1 MTLESTATLV
11 APQGAIVVLEDGTQL
26 VVPQGAPIGVE
37 VLLAESRGEAP
48 VDPAVEAL
56 REAIARGEDPTAIQ
70 EAPAAGESGGAPGS
84 SRSGFLDASGVGR
97 EGRVERTSYEYEGGF
112 TDPEFN
118 DEDEDGLGLDLDP
131 TLPTEVVLSL
141 SVDAPALTS
150 DTTPTIV
157 GTTDAEDGSTVTLV
171 ITDSDGNEQ
180 TVTATVENGT
190 YTVDAETPLS
200 EGEYSVEASVTDPAG
215 NTATSNDVGEIDA
228 SAPALTVDA
237 PALTSDTTPTI
248 VGTTDAEDGSTVTLV
263 ITDSDGNEQ
272 TVTATVE
279 NGTYTVDAETPL
291 SEGEYSVE
299 ASVTDPAG
307 NTATSNDVG
316 EIDASAPALTVDA
329 PARTSDTTPT
339 IVGTTDAEDGSTV
352 TLVITDSDGNE
363 QTVTATVENG
373 TYTVDAE
380 TPLSEG
386 EYSVEASVTD
396 PAGNTATSNDVGEID
411 ASAPALTV
419 DAPALTS
426 DTTPTIVGTTD
437 AEDGSTVTLVITDSD
452 GNEQAVTATVE
463 NGTYTVDA
471 ETPLSEG
478 EYSVEASVTDP
489 AGNTA
494 TSNDVGEIDASAPA
508 LTVDAPALTSDTTP
522 TIVGTTD
529 AEDGSTVTLVITDSD
544 GNEQT
549 VTATVENGTYSVDA
563 ETPLS
568 EGEYSVE
575 ASVTDPAG
583 NTATSNDVG
592 EIDASAPALTV
603 DAPALTSDTT
613 PTIVGTTDAEDGST
627 VTLVITDSDGN
638 EQTVTA
644 TVENGTYTV
653 DAETPLS
660 EGEYSVDASVTDP
673 AGNTATSN
681 DVGALIGGD
690 SGEVTEDGV
699 TEASGALVDVESTDV
714 VAGTQSDD
722 YGTFSVSEA
731 GEWTYTL
738 DNDAAVVQ
746 GLNEGDTVSQSF
758 VVELSDGSTTT
769 VDIVITGVDDSAP
782 TITSLDD
789 QSVTE
794 ATGATVT
801 GSFTVAATA
810 GIDTVTVNGTDITGA
825 SEADPVEL
833 TTSEGTLSVT
843 GYDAD
848 TGTVTYSYVEDGES
862 EDHTGGD
869 ITDSFT
875 VVVTDITG
883 QSSTD
888 SLDIAILDTAP
899 EANADARNIGEDTT
913 TALDGNVID
922 GANDTAD
929 TLGAD
934 ATTVTAVDGS
944 TVTADAAAVVTGD
957 YGTLTLEADGS
968 YSYVLDNSNAEVQG
982 LDDGASLTD
991 VFSYTITDADGD
1003 TSSTTLTITV
1013 DGSTDGAPTITDIS
1027 EPVDNSVT
1035 EATGDTVTG
1044 SFTVAAT
1051 AGIATVTIAGVDV
1064 DTPVDITNATEA
1076 NPVVIEGSEGTLS
1089 VTGYDAGTGEVT
1101 YRYVEDGETEDHSGD
1116 DITDSFA
1123 VVVTDITN
1131 ASTTDSLDIAILDTA
1146 PTANADTGTI
1156 AEDTS
1161 DALTGNVISGSG
1173 DSTDADAAADAL
1185 GSDTPTL
1192 VTGVVTGTLED
1203 GDALAANVSDTTGTE
1218 IAGSYGTLTLNS
1230 DGSYSYALDNSNA
1243 EVQSLNDDSDPLI
1256 DVFTYGITDADGDAS
1271 RTTLTITVTGST
1283 DAAPVITGTDDNSV
1297 TEATG
1302 DTVTGS
1308 FTVAATAG
1316 IATVTIAGVDAD
1328 TPVDIT
1334 NATEADPVVIEG
1346 SEGTLSVTGY
1356 DADTG
1361 TVTYRYVEDGETED
1375 HSGGDITDSFAV
1387 VVTDIT
1393 NASTTDSLDI
1403 AILDTAPV
1411 ANADTRNIGE
1421 DTTTALDGNVID
1433 GANDTADTLGA
1444 DATTVTD
1451 VDGSTVTADAAAVVT
1466 GDYGTL
1472 TLEADGSYSYVLDTT
1487 NPAVQSLDDGASL
1500 TDVFSYTITD
1510 ADGDTSSTT
1519 LTITVD
1525 GSTDGAP
1532 TITDISEPVDNSVTE
1547 ATGDTVTGSFTVAAT
1562 AGVAAVTI
1570 GGIDISDASTTPV
1583 EITTD
1588 EGTLTVTGYDAGTGE
1603 VTYSYVEDGASE
1615 DHADGDI
1622 TDSFTVVVTDITGQ
1636 STSDSLDI
1644 AILDTAP
1651 VANADARN
1659 IGEDTTTALDGNVI
1673 DGATDTADTLG
1684 ADATTVTDV
1693 DGSTVTADAAAV
1705 VTGDYG
1711 TLTLNSDG
1719 SYSYVLDNSNAE
1731 VQGLDDGASLTDVFS
1746 YTITD
1751 ADGDASST
1759 TLTITVDGSTDGVPT
1774 ITSLDDQSVTE
1785 ATGGTVTDTLQ
1796 VEADAG
1802 IASVTVNGTDITG
1815 ATETDPVEIT
1825 TVEGVLSVTGYDADT
1840 GTVTYSYVEDGE
1852 SEDHTGGDITDSF
1865 TVVVTDITGQSTSD
1879 SLDIAILDTAPVANA
1894 DARNIDEDTTTA
1906 LDGNVIDGASDTAD
1920 TLGADA
1926 TSVTSVTPDG
1936 GSASD
1941 VTADAAAVVTGS
1953 YGTLTLEADGS
1964 YSYVLDNSNAEVQGL
1979 DDGASLT
1986 DVFSYTITDADGD
1999 ASSTTL
2005 TITVDGSTDGAPTI
2019 TDISATADNSVTE
2032 ATGDTVTGSFT
2043 VAAEAGID
2051 TVTIGGIDISD
2062 ASTTPVEITTDE
2074 GTLTVTGYDAGTGEV
2089 TYSYVEDGASEDH
2102 TGGDITDSFSVVV
2115 TDITGQSTSDSLDI
2129 AILDTAPVANA
2140 DARNIG
2146 EDTTTALDGNVIDGA
2161 TDTADTLGADATTVT
2176 AVDGST
2182 VTADA
2187 AAVVTGDYGT
2197 LTLEADGSYSY
2208 VLDTT
2213 NPAVQSLDDGASL
2226 TDVFSYTITD
2236 ADGDTS
2242 STTLTITVDGSTD
2255 GAPTITDISE
2265 PVDNSVTEATGDTV
2279 TGSFTV
2285 AATAGVAA
2293 VTIGGIDISDASTTP
2308 VEITTDEGT
2317 LTVTGYDAGTGEVTY
2332 SYVEDGAS
2340 EDHADGDI
2348 TDSFTVVVTDITG
2361 QSTSDSLDIAIL
2373 DTAPVA
2379 NADARNIGED
2389 TTTALD
2395 GNVIDGATD
2404 TADTLGADATTV
2416 TDVDGSTVTADAAA
2430 VVTGDYGTLTLN
2442 SDGSYSYVLDNS
2454 NAEVQG
2460 LDDGASLTDVFSY
2473 TITDADGD
2481 TSSTTLTITVDG
2493 STDGAPT
2500 ITDISEPVDNS
2511 VTEASGDT
2519 VTGSFTVAATAGV
2532 AAVTIG
2538 GIDISDASTT
2548 PVVITTDEGT
2558 LTITDYAADGT
2569 VTYTYAEDGA
2579 SEDHADG
2586 DITDSFTVVVTD
2598 ITGQSSSDSLD
2609 IAILDTAPVANAD
2622 TRNIGED
2629 TTAAL
2634 DGNVID
2640 GASDTADTLGA
2651 DATSVTSV
2659 TPDGG
2664 SASDVTADAAAVVT
2678 GSYGTLTLEA
2688 DGSYS
2693 YVLDNSNAE
2702 VQGLDDGASLTDVF
2716 SYTITDADGDA
2727 SSTTL
2732 TITVDGSTDG
2742 VPTITSLDDQSVTE
2756 ATGGTV
2762 TDTFQVEADAGIASV
2777 TVNGTDI
2784 TGATETDPVEITTV
2798 EGVLSVT
2805 GYDADTGEVTY
2816 SYVED
2821 GESEDHTAGDI
2832 TDSFSIVVTDITG
2845 QSSSDS
2851 LDIAILDTAPVANAD
2866 ARNIDEDTTTAL
2878 DGNVIDGASDTA
2890 DTLGADATS
2899 VTSVTPDGGS
2909 ASDVTADA
2917 AAVVTGSYGTLT
2929 LEADGSYSYVLDT
2942 TSPAV
2947 QSLNNGETE
2956 EDTFTYV
2963 ITDADGDSDTATL
2976 TITVDGST
2984 DGVPTITDISGDE
2997 ADHSLTEATGDSVT
3011 GSFTV
3016 AATAG
3021 IDTVTVNG
3029 TDITGATETDPVE
3042 ITTVEGVL
3050 SVTGYDADTGEV
3062 TYSYVE
3068 DGESEDHTAGDITD
3082 SFSIVVT
3089 DITGQ
3094 SSSDSLDIAIL
3105 DTAPVANAD
3114 ARNIGEDTT
3123 TALDGN
3129 VIDGTSDTADT
3140 LGADATS
3147 VTSVTPDGGSA
3158 SDVTA
3163 DAAAVVTGSYGTLT
3177 LEADGSYSYVLDN
3190 SNAEVQGLDDGAS
3203 LTDVFSYTITD
3214 ADGDASSTT
3223 LTINITGSAD
3233 AVPVIT
3239 LADKEVTE
3247 ATGETVTDTFEV
3259 AADAGIASV
3268 TINGTDITSASV
3280 DNPIVVPGA
3289 TDDEGTLT
3297 ITGYDSGTVSYT
3309 YVEDGTAA
3317 DHSAGDDSVFDNY
3330 AVVVTDLAGQ
3340 STSDSLDVKIL
3351 DTAPTA
3357 KPDERGIDED
3367 ATDELTGNVID
3378 GANDNEDV
3386 LGADAPF
3393 MVCKLNDTGIAD
3405 GGSATV
3411 TGDYGTLTLNSDG
3424 SYTYVLD
3431 TTKTQSL
3438 AENEPAEDV
3447 FTYVLEDSDGDYSST
3462 TLTINITGSADAVP
3476 VITLADKEVTEAT
3489 GETVTDTFEVAADA
3503 GIASVTING
3512 TDITSA
3518 SVDNPIVIPGAT
3530 DDEGTLTI
3538 TGYDSGTVSYT
3549 YVEDGTAADHSAGD
3563 DSVFDNYAVVVTD
3576 LAGQSTSDSL
3586 DVKILDTAPTAKP
3599 DERDIDE
3606 DATDELTGNVID
3618 GANDNEDVLGADAP
3632 FMVCKLDDTG
3642 IADGGSATV
3651 TGDYGTL
3658 TLNSDGSYTYVL
3670 DTTKTQSLA
3679 EGEPAEDVFTYV
3691 LEDSDGDYSSTTLT
3705 INITG
3710 SADAAPVITL
3720 ADKEVTEATGET
3732 VTDTFQVDADAGIAS
3747 VTINGTDIT
3756 SASVDNPIVIP
3767 GATDDEGTLTITGY
3781 DSGTVSYTY
3790 VEDGTAADHS
3800 DGDDSV
3806 FDNYAVVVTDLAGQS
3821 TSDSLDVKILDTAP
3835 TVKPDERDIDEDAT
3849 DELTGNVID
3858 GANDNEDV
3866 LGADAPFM
3874 VCKLDDTGIADG
3886 GSATVTGDYG
3896 TLTLNSDGSYTYVL
3910 DTTKTQSLAEGEPA
3924 EDVFTYVL
3932 EDSDGDYSSTT
3943 LTINITG
3950 SADAVP
3956 VITLADKEVTE
3967 ATGETVTDTFEVAAD
3982 AGIASVT
3989 INGTDITSA
3998 SVDNPIVI
4006 PGATDDEGTLTI
4018 TGYDAGTV
4026 SYTYVEDGTAA
4037 DHSAGDDSVFDNYA
4051 VVVTDLAG
4059 QSTSDSLDV
4068 KILDTAPVAN
4078 DDTYTI
4084 REDDTSP
4091 DGEPVINTSV
4101 IFSVVGGGQDELGA
4115 DGVTIT
4121 HLDGISLADNEGSV
4135 TVDGSYGSLT
4145 INTDGTFSYDLDD
4158 ARAQAL
4164 GAGDLVKEVFEYTIL
4179 DADGDSDT
4187 ADITINV
4194 QGLNDKPVAYDD
4206 GPIVVEEDTPV
4217 SGNVLNNDVDAD
4229 GDELSVVSFTVDGVM
4244 YDPGKTA
4251 DLGEVGTLLIN
4262 ADGTFTFTPGEN
4274 YNGPVPDTTYVI
4286 TDGTEFDEAIL
4297 SFEDVA
4303 AIDDPV
4309 VISADDGAV
4318 AEDGVTEASGTLT
4331 ATDVDSD
4338 APTFTPATDDSS
4350 LYGTF
4355 AVDSD
4360 GNWTYTLDNDTAVV
4374 QGLTSADT
4382 INEQYIVQ
4390 LSDGS
4395 STTVDIVIKGT
4406 DDALPVISS
4415 LEDQSVTEATGST
4428 LTNTFTV
4435 SAAAGIAA
4443 VTIAGVDITDASNT
4457 PVVISNPDGEGTL
4470 TVTGYDADS
4479 GEVTYTYVEDGTAAD
4494 HTDGDDSVVDG
4505 FTVVVTDLA
4514 GQSTSDSLDVTVLDT
4529 APVANADTR
4538 SIGENRNAAVV
4549 GNVVDGTSA
4558 TADTLGADAVTV
4570 TAVIAGTEAAPV
4582 SDGAAAVITGEHGEL
4597 TLAADGSY
4605 SYQSARDDLQY
4616 LAAGESVTDVYTYEI
4631 TDADGDT
4638 ATTTLTITIKG
4649 SNDAPEISVSSGDS
4663 AAASLTETDSP
4674 LSASGT
4680 LSVDDVDLSNS
4691 VTPSVTGVSSN
4702 GDTGTLDN
4710 DDLLAL
4716 LGVDT
4721 GAIIDDESTEG
4732 TLNWSFDS
4740 SAAGESF
4747 DYLSAG
4753 ESLVLTYTVTVT
4765 DTAGAT
4771 ATQDVTI
4778 TIQGTND
4785 APVVTATEGR
4795 VSEEGLEGG
4804 IADSDAADGFTDT
4817 TDATTVTGTVSV
4829 TDVDSDSVSLVLTA
4843 PATAITSGGS
4853 AVTWSG
4859 GGTQS
4864 MVATDAD
4871 GNEVATVTIDDSG
4884 AYTFTLSQAVD
4895 HSGDG
4900 EDVLSLDFGVL
4911 ATDSEGASSTGTLT
4925 IGIEDDAPEQQEAQS
4940 FSSTLVDTNL
4950 TIVLDVS
4957 GSMAS
4962 ASGIGTQTRL
4972 ESAIESIKTL
4982 ISAYDDFG
4990 DVRINLVSFS
5000 TTATSYAAWMT
5011 ASEAVTVLEGL
5022 SAGGVTNYDAALAEA
5037 MENYA
5042 EDGALE
5048 SAQNISYFFSDG
5060 TPYGADGNSNELDNS
5075 LDYDSV
5081 QYFSGGQLIPVRD
5094 RSDTGISNTEE
5105 GIWTDFLVDNGIKSY
5120 AIGMGAGVSEDN
5132 LNPIA
5137 YDGSADEDIDA
5148 AIVTSFSDLDDSL
5161 AATVQSPVS
5170 GQLVSGSSVD
5180 GSLLGADGGYL
5191 QSVTVDGTTYS
5202 YDPVTN
5208 TVSATGSDNSS
5219 YDADSLEL
5227 IISTDLGGSMLF
5239 NLGSGDFTYTPP
5251 DNVSERSTDSFDYV
5265 TVDNDGDTNA
5275 SSVSIDVDKLAVVI
5289 GTDGNDTLTGDGDGP
5304 FYADYLVGQGG
5315 NDTLSGGEGSD
5326 RLEGGSGNDTL
5337 RGGTGNDILSGGEGD
5352 DLLVG
5357 GAGNDILTGG
5367 DGADTFQWLS
5377 GHDINSEGGMAT
5389 DTITDFSVA
5398 DGDVIDLSDLL
5409 QSNDDADTL
5418 SSFLHFESDGE
5429 GGTNIEISV
5438 DGSDGS
5444 NITQEIN
5451 LQDVDLTSGGDTDT
5465 QIIQSLLDSN
5475 SLKTNVDG

>member
-1 MTLESTATLV
+1 MVQVIRTEGTVLVVSSSSEAQRVVNGMTLEPTATLV

-118 DEDEDGLGLDLDP
+118 DEDEDGLGLDVDP

-157 GTTDAEDGSTVTLV
+157 GTTDADDGSTVTLV

-190 YTVDAETPLS
+190 YSVDAETPLS

-329 PARTSDTTPT
+329 PALTSDTTPT

-363 QTVTATVENG
+363 QTVTTTVENG
-373 TYTVDAE
+373 TYSVDAE

-452 GNEQAVTATVE
+452 GNEQTVTATVE
-463 NGTYTVDA
+463 NGTYSVDAETPLSEGEYSVEASVTDPAGNTATSNDVGEIDASAPALTVDAPALTSDTTPTIVGTTDADDGSTVTLVITDSDGNEQTVTATVENGTYSVDA

-660 EGEYSVDASVTDP
+660 EGEYSVEASVTDP

-722 YGTFSVSEA
+722 YGTFSVNEA

-738 DNDAAVVQ
+738 NNEADVVQ

-769 VDIVITGVDDSAP
+769 VDILITGVDDGAEISADSGEVTEDGTLVTSGTLTATDVDGTAP
-782 TITSLDD
+782 TFEADTDD
-789 QSVTE
+789 SSVY
-794 ATGATVT
+794 
-801 GSFTVAATA
+801 GSFTVAADGSWTYTLDNDAAETQALAA
-810 GIDTVTVNGTDITGA
+810 GETVTETYTVELSDGSTTTVDILITGVDDGAVISDDSGEVTEDTTQEVSGTLTATDADNADLAFVAATDGSDYGTFTVDDAGNWTYELANEAEATQALAEGQTVTEQYTVALSDGSTTTVDITITGDNDGPLIRVDADDSAAA
-825 SEADPVEL
+825 SLAEANAPL
-833 TTSEGTLSVT
+833 SATGTLSVSDVDLT
-843 GYDAD
+843 DSVTPSVTSVSSDGD
-848 TGTVTYSYVEDGES
+848 TGTLDNDDLLGMLGVDAAAIIEGTDTDGNLTWTFDSSTVGEDFDYLAADETLTLTYAVTVTDTAGATDTQNVVITITGNDDAPVISTDAGAVEEDTTQEVSGTLTATDADNADLAFVAATDGSDYGTFTVDDAGNWTYELANEAEATQALAEGQTVTEQYTVALS
-862 EDHTGGD
+862 DGSTTTVD
-869 ITDSFT
+869 IT
-875 VVVTDITG
+875 ITG
-883 QSSTD
+883 DNDGPLIRVDADD
-888 SLDIAILDTAP
+888 SAAASLA
-899 EANADARNIGEDTT
+899 EANAP
-913 TALDGNVID
+913 LS
-922 GANDTAD
+922 
-929 TLGAD
+929 
-934 ATTVTAVDGS
+934 AT
-944 TVTADAAAVVTGD
+944 
-957 YGTLTLEADGS
+957 
-968 YSYVLDNSNAEVQG
+968 
-982 LDDGASLTD
+982 
-991 VFSYTITDADGD
+991 
-1003 TSSTTLTITV
+1003 
-1013 DGSTDGAPTITDIS
+1013 
-1027 EPVDNSVT
+1027 
-1035 EATGDTVTG
+1035 
-1044 SFTVAAT
+1044 
-1051 AGIATVTIAGVDV
+1051 
-1064 DTPVDITNATEA
+1064 
-1076 NPVVIEGSEGTLS
+1076 GTLS
-1089 VTGYDAGTGEVT
+1089 VSDV
-1101 YRYVEDGETEDHSGD
+1101 DL
-1116 DITDSFA
+1116 TDS
-1123 VVVTDITN
+1123 VTPSVTSVSSDG
-1131 ASTTDSLDIAILDTA
+1131 
-1146 PTANADTGTI
+1146 DTGTL
-1156 AEDTS
+1156 DN
-1161 DALTGNVISGSG
+1161 DDLLGMLGV
-1173 DSTDADAAADAL
+1173 DAAAIIE
-1185 GSDTPTL
+1185 GTDTDGNLTWTFDSST
-1192 VTGVVTGTLED
+1192 VGED
-1203 GDALAANVSDTTGTE
+1203 FDYLAADE
-1218 IAGSYGTLTLNS
+1218 TLTLT
-1230 DGSYSYALDNSNA
+1230 YA
-1243 EVQSLNDDSDPLI
+1243 V
-1256 DVFTYGITDADGDAS
+1256 
-1271 RTTLTITVTGST
+1271 
-1283 DAAPVITGTDDNSV
+1283 
-1297 TEATG
+1297 
-1302 DTVTGS
+1302 
-1308 FTVAATAG
+1308 
-1316 IATVTIAGVDAD
+1316 
-1328 TPVDIT
+1328 
-1334 NATEADPVVIEG
+1334 
-1346 SEGTLSVTGY
+1346 
-1356 DADTG
+1356 
-1361 TVTYRYVEDGETED
+1361 
-1375 HSGGDITDSFAV
+1375 
-1387 VVTDIT
+1387 
-1393 NASTTDSLDI
+1393 
-1403 AILDTAPV
+1403 
-1411 ANADTRNIGE
+1411 
-1421 DTTTALDGNVID
+1421 
-1433 GANDTADTLGA
+1433 
-1444 DATTVTD
+1444 TVTD
-1451 VDGSTVTADAAAVVT
+1451 TA
-1466 GDYGTL
+1466 
-1472 TLEADGSYSYVLDTT
+1472 
-1487 NPAVQSLDDGASL
+1487 
-1500 TDVFSYTITD
+1500 
-1510 ADGDTSSTT
+1510 
-1519 LTITVD
+1519 
-1525 GSTDGAP
+1525 
-1532 TITDISEPVDNSVTE
+1532 
-1547 ATGDTVTGSFTVAAT
+1547 
-1562 AGVAAVTI
+1562 
-1570 GGIDISDASTTPV
+1570 
-1583 EITTD
+1583 
-1588 EGTLTVTGYDAGTGE
+1588 
-1603 VTYSYVEDGASE
+1603 
-1615 DHADGDI
+1615 
-1622 TDSFTVVVTDITGQ
+1622 
-1636 STSDSLDI
+1636 
-1644 AILDTAP
+1644 
-1651 VANADARN
+1651 
-1659 IGEDTTTALDGNVI
+1659 
-1673 DGATDTADTLG
+1673 GATDTQNVVITITGNDDAPVISTDAG
-1684 ADATTVTDV
+1684 AVQED
-1693 DGSTVTADAAAV
+1693 
-1705 VTGDYG
+1705 G
-1711 TLTLNSDG
+1711 TLEASGALTASDADNADLAFVAATDDSSVYG
-1719 SYSYVLDNSNAE
+1719 S
-1731 VQGLDDGASLTDVFS
+1731 FS
-1746 YTITD
+1746 VD
-1751 ADGDASST
+1751 ADGNWT
-1759 TLTITVDGSTDGVPT
+1759 YTLD
-1774 ITSLDDQSVTE
+1774 
-1785 ATGGTVTDTLQ
+1785 
-1796 VEADAG
+1796 
-1802 IASVTVNGTDITG
+1802 N
-1815 ATETDPVEIT
+1815 
-1825 TVEGVLSVTGYDADT
+1825 
-1840 GTVTYSYVEDGE
+1840 
-1852 SEDHTGGDITDSF
+1852 
-1865 TVVVTDITGQSTSD
+1865 
-1879 SLDIAILDTAPVANA
+1879 
-1894 DARNIDEDTTTA
+1894 
-1906 LDGNVIDGASDTAD
+1906 
-1920 TLGADA
+1920 
-1926 TSVTSVTPDG
+1926 
-1936 GSASD
+1936 
-1941 VTADAAAVVTGS
+1941 AAAETQA
-1953 YGTLTLEADGS
+1953 L
-1964 YSYVLDNSNAEVQGL
+1964 
-1979 DDGASLT
+1979 
-1986 DVFSYTITDADGD
+1986 
-1999 ASSTTL
+1999 
-2005 TITVDGSTDGAPTI
+2005 
-2019 TDISATADNSVTE
+2019 
-2032 ATGDTVTGSFT
+2032 
-2043 VAAEAGID
+2043 AA
-2051 TVTIGGIDISD
+2051 
-2062 ASTTPVEITTDE
+2062 
-2074 GTLTVTGYDAGTGEV
+2074 
-2089 TYSYVEDGASEDH
+2089 
-2102 TGGDITDSFSVVV
+2102 
-2115 TDITGQSTSDSLDI
+2115 
-2129 AILDTAPVANA
+2129 
-2140 DARNIG
+2140 
-2146 EDTTTALDGNVIDGA
+2146 
-2161 TDTADTLGADATTVT
+2161 
-2176 AVDGST
+2176 
-2182 VTADA
+2182 
-2187 AAVVTGDYGT
+2187 
-2197 LTLEADGSYSY
+2197 
-2208 VLDTT
+2208 
-2213 NPAVQSLDDGASL
+2213 
-2226 TDVFSYTITD
+2226 
-2236 ADGDTS
+2236 
-2242 STTLTITVDGSTD
+2242 
-2255 GAPTITDISE
+2255 
-2265 PVDNSVTEATGDTV
+2265 
-2279 TGSFTV
+2279 
-2285 AATAGVAA
+2285 
-2293 VTIGGIDISDASTTP
+2293 
-2308 VEITTDEGT
+2308 
-2317 LTVTGYDAGTGEVTY
+2317 
-2332 SYVEDGAS
+2332 
-2340 EDHADGDI
+2340 
-2348 TDSFTVVVTDITG
+2348 
-2361 QSTSDSLDIAIL
+2361 
-2373 DTAPVA
+2373 
-2379 NADARNIGED
+2379 
-2389 TTTALD
+2389 
-2395 GNVIDGATD
+2395 
-2404 TADTLGADATTV
+2404 
-2416 TDVDGSTVTADAAA
+2416 
-2430 VVTGDYGTLTLN
+2430 
-2442 SDGSYSYVLDNS
+2442 
-2454 NAEVQG
+2454 
-2460 LDDGASLTDVFSY
+2460 
-2473 TITDADGD
+2473 
-2481 TSSTTLTITVDG
+2481 
-2493 STDGAPT
+2493 
-2500 ITDISEPVDNS
+2500 
-2511 VTEASGDT
+2511 
-2519 VTGSFTVAATAGV
+2519 
-2532 AAVTIG
+2532 
-2538 GIDISDASTT
+2538 
-2548 PVVITTDEGT
+2548 
-2558 LTITDYAADGT
+2558 
-2569 VTYTYAEDGA
+2569 
-2579 SEDHADG
+2579 
-2586 DITDSFTVVVTD
+2586 
-2598 ITGQSSSDSLD
+2598 
-2609 IAILDTAPVANAD
+2609 
-2622 TRNIGED
+2622 
-2629 TTAAL
+2629 
-2634 DGNVID
+2634 
-2640 GASDTADTLGA
+2640 
-2651 DATSVTSV
+2651 
-2659 TPDGG
+2659 
-2664 SASDVTADAAAVVT
+2664 
-2678 GSYGTLTLEA
+2678 
-2688 DGSYS
+2688 
-2693 YVLDNSNAE
+2693 
-2702 VQGLDDGASLTDVF
+2702 
-2716 SYTITDADGDA
+2716 
-2727 SSTTL
+2727 
-2732 TITVDGSTDG
+2732 
-2742 VPTITSLDDQSVTE
+2742 
-2756 ATGGTV
+2756 
-2762 TDTFQVEADAGIASV
+2762 
-2777 TVNGTDI
+2777 
-2784 TGATETDPVEITTV
+2784 
-2798 EGVLSVT
+2798 
-2805 GYDADTGEVTY
+2805 
-2816 SYVED
+2816 
-2821 GESEDHTAGDI
+2821 
-2832 TDSFSIVVTDITG
+2832 
-2845 QSSSDS
+2845 
-2851 LDIAILDTAPVANAD
+2851 
-2866 ARNIDEDTTTAL
+2866 
-2878 DGNVIDGASDTA
+2878 
-2890 DTLGADATS
+2890 
-2899 VTSVTPDGGS
+2899 
-2909 ASDVTADA
+2909 
-2917 AAVVTGSYGTLT
+2917 
-2929 LEADGSYSYVLDT
+2929 
-2942 TSPAV
+2942 
-2947 QSLNNGETE
+2947 
-2956 EDTFTYV
+2956 
-2963 ITDADGDSDTATL
+2963 
-2976 TITVDGST
+2976 
-2984 DGVPTITDISGDE
+2984 
-2997 ADHSLTEATGDSVT
+2997 
-3011 GSFTV
+3011 
-3016 AATAG
+3016 
-3021 IDTVTVNG
+3021 
-3029 TDITGATETDPVE
+3029 
-3042 ITTVEGVL
+3042 
-3050 SVTGYDADTGEV
+3050 
-3062 TYSYVE
+3062 
-3068 DGESEDHTAGDITD
+3068 
-3082 SFSIVVT
+3082 
-3089 DITGQ
+3089 
-3094 SSSDSLDIAIL
+3094 
-3105 DTAPVANAD
+3105 
-3114 ARNIGEDTT
+3114 
-3123 TALDGN
+3123 
-3129 VIDGTSDTADT
+3129 
-3140 LGADATS
+3140 
-3147 VTSVTPDGGSA
+3147 
-3158 SDVTA
+3158 
-3163 DAAAVVTGSYGTLT
+3163 
-3177 LEADGSYSYVLDN
+3177 
-3190 SNAEVQGLDDGAS
+3190 
-3203 LTDVFSYTITD
+3203 
-3214 ADGDASSTT
+3214 
-3223 LTINITGSAD
+3223 
-3233 AVPVIT
+3233 
-3239 LADKEVTE
+3239 
-3247 ATGETVTDTFEV
+3247 GETVTEQYT
-3259 AADAGIASV
+3259 V
-3268 TINGTDITSASV
+3268 TLSDNSTTTVDI
-3280 DNPIVVPGA
+3280 
-3289 TDDEGTLT
+3289 L
-3297 ITGYDSGTVSYT
+3297 ITGV
-3309 YVEDGTAA
+3309 
-3317 DHSAGDDSVFDNY
+3317 
-3330 AVVVTDLAGQ
+3330 
-3340 STSDSLDVKIL
+3340 
-3351 DTAPTA
+3351 
-3357 KPDERGIDED
+3357 
-3367 ATDELTGNVID
+3367 
-3378 GANDNEDV
+3378 
-3386 LGADAPF
+3386 
-3393 MVCKLNDTGIAD
+3393 
-3405 GGSATV
+3405 
-3411 TGDYGTLTLNSDG
+3411 
-3424 SYTYVLD
+3424 
-3431 TTKTQSL
+3431 
-3438 AENEPAEDV
+3438 
-3447 FTYVLEDSDGDYSST
+3447 
-3462 TLTINITGSADAVP
+3462 ADAVP

-3538 TGYDSGTVSYT
+3538 TGYDAGTVSYT

-3576 LAGQSTSDSL
+3576 LAGQSTSDRL

-3618 GANDNEDVLGADAP
+3618 GASDNEDILGADAP
-3632 FMVCKLDDTG
+3632 FMVCKLNDTG

-3670 DTTKTQSLA
+3670 DTTKTQTLA
-3679 EGEPAEDVFTYV
+3679 EGESAEDVFTYV

-3720 ADKEVTEATGET
+3720 ADKEVTEGTG
-3732 VTDTFQVDADAGIAS
+3732 A
-3747 VTINGTDIT
+3747 
-3756 SASVDNPIVIP
+3756 
-3767 GATDDEGTLTITGY
+3767 
-3781 DSGTVSYTY
+3781 
-3790 VEDGTAADHS
+3790 
-3800 DGDDSV
+3800 
-3806 FDNYAVVVTDLAGQS
+3806 
-3821 TSDSLDVKILDTAP
+3821 
-3835 TVKPDERDIDEDAT
+3835 
-3849 DELTGNVID
+3849 
-3858 GANDNEDV
+3858 
-3866 LGADAPFM
+3866 
-3874 VCKLDDTGIADG
+3874 
-3886 GSATVTGDYG
+3886 
-3896 TLTLNSDGSYTYVL
+3896 
-3910 DTTKTQSLAEGEPA
+3910 
-3924 EDVFTYVL
+3924 
-3932 EDSDGDYSSTT
+3932 
-3943 LTINITG
+3943 
-3950 SADAVP
+3950 
-3956 VITLADKEVTE
+3956 
-3967 ATGETVTDTFEVAAD
+3967 TVTDTFEVAAD

-4091 DGEPVINTSV
+4091 DGEPVINTNV

-4229 GDELSVVSFTVDGVM
+4229 GDELSVVSFTVDGVT

-4262 ADGTFTFTPGEN
+4262 ADGTFTFTLGEN

-4338 APTFTPATDDSS
+4338 APKFTPATDDSG

-4355 AVDSD
+4355 VVDAD
-4360 GNWTYTLDNDTAVV
+4360 GNWTYTLDNDTAAV

-4406 DDALPVISS
+4406 DDALPIISS

-4443 VTIAGVDITDASNT
+4443 VTIAGVDITDASTT
-4457 PVVISNPDGEGTL
+4457 PVVIPNPDGEGTL
-4470 TVTGYDADS
+4470 TITGYDADS

-4514 GQSTSDSLDVTVLDT
+4514 GQSTTSSLDVTVLDT

-4538 SIGENRNAAVV
+4538 SIGENRTSAIT
-4549 GNVVDGTSA
+4549 GNVVEGTSA

-4570 TAVIAGTEAAPV
+4570 TAVIAGTETAPV

-4616 LAAGESVTDVYTYEI
+4616 LAAGESVTDVYTYVI

-4691 VTPSVTGVSSN
+4691 VTPSVTGVSSD
-4702 GDTGTLDN
+4702 GDTGTLVN

-4843 PATAITSGGS
+4843 PAAAITSGGS

-4859 GGTQS
+4859 SGTQS

-4940 FSSTLVDTNL
+4940 FSSTLVDTNV
-4950 TIVLDVS
+4950 TIMLDIS
-4957 GSMAS
+4957 GSMS
-4962 ASGIGTQTRL
+4962 TSDGVDNSTRL
-4972 ESAIESIKTL
+4972 QSAINSVKVL
-4982 ISAYDDFG
+4982 LDSYDDFG
-4990 DVRINLVSFS
+4990 DVMVNLVVFQ
-5000 TTATSYAAWMT
+5000 SYASYAPGW
-5011 ASEAVTVLEGL
+5011 VTVERASLLLDTLE
-5022 SAGGVTNYDAALAEA
+5022 AGGATNYDSALDTA
-5037 MENYA
+5037 MWNFNA
-5042 EDGALE
+5042 DGALE
-5048 SAQNISYFFSDG
+5048 SAQNVSYFFSDG
-5060 TPYGADGNSNELDNS
+5060 IPNRPSGSAGISAGEEVEWQQFLIDNS
-5075 LDYDSV
+5075 
-5081 QYFSGGQLIPVRD
+5081 
-5094 RSDTGISNTEE
+5094 
-5105 GIWTDFLVDNGIKSY
+5105 IKSY
-5120 AIGMGAGVSEDN
+5120 SIGLGGSVNESN
-5132 LNPIA
+5132 LDPIA
-5137 YDGSADEDIDA
+5137 YDGSAVENLDSTV
-5148 AIVTSFSDLDDSL
+5148 VTSFSDLDDSL